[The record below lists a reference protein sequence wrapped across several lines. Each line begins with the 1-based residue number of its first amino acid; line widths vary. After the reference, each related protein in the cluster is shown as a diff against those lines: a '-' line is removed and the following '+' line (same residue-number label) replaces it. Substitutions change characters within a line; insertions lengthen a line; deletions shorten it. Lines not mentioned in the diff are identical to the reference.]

1 MQQEIR
7 DAIQLLEAAQA
18 QAPEQ
23 AVATVNQAVQIL
35 LGAVSNPIGPDVD
48 KGG

>member
-7 DAIQLLEAAQA
+7 DAIQLLESAQT

-23 AVATVNQAVQIL
+23 AAATVNQAIQVL
-35 LGAVSNPIGPDVD
+35 SSALSNPIGPDVD